1 MLVFVPAVILLPAGD
16 LFSTFFLFAAPAS
29 TEIYTLSLHDALP
42 ILWPAHAPMPGPEYV
57 YAVVFT
63 AADHGVV
70 EQVKCINDKV
80 EPVHFVDENLRPKR
94 KSTFVRL
101 GRLKGLRANQE
112 TRPPVGP
119 AKVLTSA
126 RVI

>member
-1 MLVFVPAVILLPAGD
+1 MPEVVDRLPNEGAGNKHPFV
-16 LFSTFFLFAAPAS
+16 
-29 TEIYTLSLHDALP
+29 
-42 ILWPAHAPMPGPEYV
+42 WPAHAPMPGPQYV

-126 RVI
+126 RVIPPSPAMADPRMEVPMFALYG